1 VEDLVCLVF
10 RILFLFQNELCM
22 FLGQSC
28 LSLLIPSSIY
38 YIDDTCNLLQAVVHP
53 LFGSGIRSIFFQE
66 ENFDILAFSVYH
78 NGNCHELPYSSY
90 EPVILE
96 KD

>member
-1 VEDLVCLVF
+1 MEDLVCLVF

-28 LSLLIPSSIY
+28 LSLLIASSIY

-53 LFGSGIRSIFFQE
+53 LLGSGIRIIFFQE
-66 ENFDILAFSVYH
+66 ENFDILAVSVYQR
-78 NGNCHELPYSSY
+78 
-90 EPVILE
+90 
-96 KD
+96 